1 VAAPPN
7 DRDIKR
13 PMKPGI
19 IATFVGLAAAAGA
32 TQLSL
37 VNSLLDDIYPKDAA
51 RAEALRLCI
60 LANPNFN
67 RLDSAARDACYH
79 HAVGEQASVPSA
91 PPQDLKTSNQVD
103 LRQSAAMG
111 SHIARNDIRLN
122 QQADHSL
129 R

>member
-1 VAAPPN
+1 M
-7 DRDIKR
+7 KR
-13 PMKPGI
+13 LM
-19 IATFVGLAAAAGA
+19 IATFIGLTVATAASQFGPI
-32 TQLSL
+32 
-37 VNSLLDDIYPKDAA
+37 NSLLDDIYPKDAGKA
-51 RAEALRLCI
+51 QALRLCV

-79 HAVGEQASVPSA
+79 HAIGEQAAVSST

-103 LRQSAAMG
+103 LRQAAAID